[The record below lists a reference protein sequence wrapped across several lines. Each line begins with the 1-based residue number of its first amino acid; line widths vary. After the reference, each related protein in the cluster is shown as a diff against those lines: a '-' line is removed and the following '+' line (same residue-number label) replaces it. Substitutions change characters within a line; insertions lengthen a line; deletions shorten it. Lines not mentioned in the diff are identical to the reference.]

1 MNNRPYT
8 CSYSVAE
15 ATFAQ
20 QNQQSLQQCST
31 STSDKVRGSLGVDL
45 NGTPQTLQSETDPAD
60 TSDEES
66 DSEDIHTNPL
76 DTSYWQ
82 NDLIISDDEPNYPDT
97 SAWNG
102 FVTYDEERPD
112 VQVLTVLSV
121 NPNFMLQ
128 YIARMFWILS
138 AKS

>member
-1 MNNRPYT
+1 MNNRLYT
-8 CSYSVAE
+8 YSYSVAE

-31 STSDKVRGSLGVDL
+31 STSDKVPGSLEVDL

-76 DTSYWQ
+76 DRSYRQ
-82 NDLIISDDEPNYPDT
+82 NDLINSDDEPNYPDT

-112 VQVLTVLSV
+112 V
-121 NPNFMLQ
+121 
-128 YIARMFWILS
+128 
-138 AKS
+138 

>member
-1 MNNRPYT
+1 M
-8 CSYSVAE
+8 
-15 ATFAQ
+15 
-20 QNQQSLQQCST
+20 
-31 STSDKVRGSLGVDL
+31 

-76 DTSYWQ
+76 DRSYRQ
-82 NDLIISDDEPNYPDT
+82 NDLINSDDEPNYPDT